1 MARSCGIHIGQ
12 RRWSVVVLDGS
23 AKKHRVVLVE
33 QGEIPPSDD
42 PIQATARELKGVA
55 KEVKVH
61 SEYIGLAIDSGL
73 AAYRTISLPFD
84 DAAKVEDVIKF
95 EVESELPQWD
105 IDDVI
110 VDFLPLSTTPGV
122 ESTLLVTAVPKDGLE
137 ARIRA
142 CEKAGLEPYEA
153 ELDTTAL
160 FNAAHAAGMLSA
172 DGAQVLV
179 HVGDATTS
187 VVVVDGG
194 HLQGMR
200 SIHTGAT
207 PPVRETPEPSGEGGE
222 DAPEDA
228 PGAEGITPEELE
240 RLRAAAA
247 VRIRR
252 ELART
257 ISGASLDNPIEG
269 VFVTGMQL
277 PEIFAGP
284 ILDVPV
290 EPFRAYP
297 AEGSASGDDLDVGE
311 CGVAYGA
318 ALRRLGGG
326 VLKGTLRREE
336 LRFTGK
342 FERLELP
349 LAVLGM
355 LLLTCLWVQF
365 IVLDKQIIW
374 RGEGKLPN
382 QAGDMQIWLKASN
395 GFMLPNPE
403 EDYEGR
409 LKNPPDEIES
419 YARRAEAGEV
429 RGTSKMGQLRT
440 IERLL
445 DTEINRVKNELG
457 QGSEAENMQPQSA
470 FEALTAVLKLM
481 DESREAIGRVAIR
494 GLDADTQVARA
505 NTDPYVT
512 VKLDVDF
519 YAENDVVATRS
530 YNNLQGAFEAQ
541 PWCLDFEGKKTSS
554 LDGNRG
560 IYLDGME
567 IQVDTRRIPKE
578 D

>member
-1 MARSCGIHIGQ
+1 
-12 RRWSVVVLDGS
+12 
-23 AKKHRVVLVE
+23 
-33 QGEIPPSDD
+33 
-42 PIQATARELKGVA
+42 
-55 KEVKVH
+55 
-61 SEYIGLAIDSGL
+61 
-73 AAYRTISLPFD
+73 
-84 DAAKVEDVIKF
+84 
-95 EVESELPQWD
+95 
-105 IDDVI
+105 
-110 VDFLPLSTTPGV
+110 
-122 ESTLLVTAVPKDGLE
+122 
-137 ARIRA
+137 
-142 CEKAGLEPYEA
+142 
-153 ELDTTAL
+153 
-160 FNAAHAAGMLSA
+160 
-172 DGAQVLV
+172 
-179 HVGDATTS
+179 
-187 VVVVDGG
+187 
-194 HLQGMR
+194 
-200 SIHTGAT
+200 
-207 PPVRETPEPSGEGGE
+207 
-222 DAPEDA
+222 
-228 PGAEGITPEELE
+228 
-240 RLRAAAA
+240 
-247 VRIRR
+247 
-252 ELART
+252 
-257 ISGASLDNPIEG
+257 
-269 VFVTGMQL
+269 MQL

-445 DTEINRVKNELG
+445 DTEIQRVKNELG